1 MLYVIWMVLKLMPG
15 YYWQQIV
22 WVLLRSLPWTRLW
35 MLKKIRILDERRQ
48 QQELPSLS
56 GKEQLN

>member
-22 WVLLRSLPWTRLW
+22 WVLLKSLPWTRLW

>member
-15 YYWQQIV
+15 YYWQQMV

>member
-56 GKEQLN
+56 GK